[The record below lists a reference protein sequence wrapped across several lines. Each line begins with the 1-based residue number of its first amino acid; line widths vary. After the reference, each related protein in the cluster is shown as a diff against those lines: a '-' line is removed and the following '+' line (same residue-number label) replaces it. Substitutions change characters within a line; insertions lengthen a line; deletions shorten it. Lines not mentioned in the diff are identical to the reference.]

1 MAAGVVQRRPSQP
14 CCDARKGGGAEQRT
28 HKGRRLPATAAQTQ
42 TKAPV
47 IPRGSAPGRAL
58 TGARGC
64 NRGAR
69 LPPPLPPRAPATLL
83 GTCASWTPP
92 RRRRGRRGVGARA
105 QAVRPVLR
113 ARDAPRPR
121 GRLSASK
128 GQKNQGR
135 TSTAP
140 PPPGSPIRPPTAEL
154 CTHGRRPPQLRSCM
168 QPPQGAL
175 AWGVDGDNA
184 QDLVLEGEPSGA
196 PSRRAVEE
204 SPSARNRRGPAY
216 LARSFTARTAQV
228 RACSTVILRW
238 ISPSSLEL
246 RTGIQSRLQGRCV
259 RVARHEL
266 ARVCQISVTQI
277 GTQVEVYAV
286 FADTDPN
293 VVER

>member
-1 MAAGVVQRRPSQP
+1 MAAGEVQRRPSQP
-14 CCDARKGGGAEQRT
+14 CCDAQKGGGAEQRT

-69 LPPPLPPRAPATLL
+69 LPPP
-83 GTCASWTPP
+83 S
-92 RRRRGRRGVGARA
+92 RRGRPPHCWARVRRGHRHAGGADA
-105 QAVRPVLR
+105 GVWAH
-113 ARDAPRPR
+113 APRRYDLSCGHATPPAR
-121 GRLSASK
+121 GGAC
-128 GQKNQGR
+128 
-135 TSTAP
+135 
-140 PPPGSPIRPPTAEL
+140 RPPKGKKTKAAPQP
-154 CTHGRRPPQLRSCM
+154 HRRVVQSGPRRQSFARTVGDRHSCGVACK
-168 QPPQGAL
+168 PPQGAL
-175 AWGVDGDNA
+175 ARGVGGDNA
-184 QDLVLEGEPSGA
+184 QDLVLEGEPSRA